1 MNRIKSLLRTTAVR
15 LSALYVILFGLV
27 AVGLSIYMTSL
38 AVSMLTDQTEQTL
51 SEEVGNIEH
60 AYQHGGLPLLVRTI
74 DRRSRQPGAFLY
86 LVADPQG
93 RFLAGNVQSIE
104 PGLLS
109 GSGLLRNSVVYS
121 RFGDSGEKVKHRAI
135 ATVIDLPNGMKLL
148 VGRDIGEP
156 EKFITIIRKA
166 LMFALAAMAAGAL
179 LIWFF
184 VGRRALKRIDQ
195 VTAASQRLMAGDLT
209 GRLPVSGAGDEFDRL
224 SANLN
229 VMLERIEELN
239 SGLRQ
244 VSDNIA
250 HDLKTPLT
258 RLRNRADEALSR
270 RDKNVDYRQTLEAI
284 ISESDQLIR
293 TFNAILMISRI
304 EASTSVEHLEKLDAR
319 PIVEDV
325 GELYGPVAEEAGVRF
340 EMGKTFDVELLL
352 NRELLAQALI
362 NLIDNAVKY
371 GATTTEKAPQVS
383 LFMEQK
389 DGHINI
395 CVSDNGMGIPPED
408 RERVT
413 KRFVRLEDSRTKPG
427 FGIGLS
433 LAKAVMK
440 LHGGELVLEDA
451 KPGLKAVLSFPELPK
466 EKAEQKKLS

>member
-15 LSALYVILFGLV
+15 LSALYIILFGLV

-38 AVSMLTDQTEQTL
+38 AISMLTDQTQKTL
-51 SEEVGNIEH
+51 NEEIANIEH

-93 RFLAGNVQSIE
+93 RFLAGNVQNIE
-104 PGLLS
+104 PGLLN
-109 GSGLLRNSVVYS
+109 GSGFLKNSVFYS
-121 RFGDSGEKVKHRAI
+121 RFGDNGDKTEHRAI
-135 ATVIDLPNGMKLL
+135 AAVIDLPNGMKLL
-148 VGRDIGEP
+148 VGRDISEP

-166 LMFALAAMAAGAL
+166 LMIAFAAMAVGAL

-195 VTAASQRLMAGDLT
+195 VTAASQRLMSGDLS
-209 GRLPVSGAGDEFDRL
+209 GRLPVTGAGDEFDRL
-224 SANLN
+224 SHNLN
-229 VMLERIEELN
+229 IMLERIEELN

-270 RDKNVDYRQTLEAI
+270 RDKDVDYRQTLEAI
-284 ISESDQLIR
+284 IAESDQLIR

-304 EASTSVEHLEKLDAR
+304 EASTAVEHLEKLDAR

-325 GELYGPVAEEAGVRF
+325 AELYGPVVEDAGVKF
-340 EMGKTFDVELLL
+340 EMGKIFDVELLL

-371 GATTTEKAPQVS
+371 GASSKRKPTIS
-383 LFMEQK
+383 LSMS
-389 DGHINI
+389 DDDDHIEI
-395 CVSDNGMGIPPED
+395 IVSDNGPGINPDD

-440 LHGGELVLEDA
+440 LHGGELMLEDA
-451 KPGLKAVLSFPELPK
+451 NPGLKAVLSFPKLAEEKTEL
-466 EKAEQKKLS
+466 KKLS

>member
-1 MNRIKSLLRTTAVR
+1 MSRIKSLLRTTAVR

-27 AVGLSIYMTSL
+27 AIGLSIYMTSL
-38 AVSMLTDQTEQTL
+38 AVSMLTEQTEQTL
-51 SEEVGNIEH
+51 NEEVGNIAH

-104 PGLLS
+104 PGLLN
-109 GSGLLRNSVVYS
+109 GSGLLHNSVVYS
-121 RFGDSGEKVKHRAI
+121 RFGDSGEKIKHRAI

-156 EKFITIIRKA
+156 ETFIVIIKKA
-166 LMFALAAMAAGAL
+166 LMFALAAMAVGAL

-229 VMLERIEELN
+229 VMLDRIEELN
-239 SGLRQ
+239 VGLRH

-270 RDKNVDYRQTLEAI
+270 RDKDVDYRQTLESI
-284 ISESDQLIR
+284 IAESDQLIR

-304 EASTSVEHLEKLDAR
+304 EASTSVEHLQRLDAR

-325 GELYGPVAEEAGVRF
+325 GELYGPVAEEAGVTF
-340 EMGKTFDVELLL
+340 KMGKTFDVTLLL

-362 NLIDNAVKY
+362 NLIENAIKY
-371 GATTTEKAPQVS
+371 GTAPERKPFVS
-383 LFMEQK
+383 LSMAKNAGRVE
-389 DGHINI
+389 II
-395 CVSDNGMGIPPED
+395 VSDNGTGIAPED

-440 LHGGELVLEDA
+440 LHGGELILEDA
-451 KPGLKAVLSFPELPK
+451 KPGLKAVLSFPELSQ
-466 EKAEQKKLS
+466 EKIGTNKP

>member
-1 MNRIKSLLRTTAVR
+1 MRTTAVR
-15 LSALYVILFGLV
+15 LSALYILLFGLV

-38 AVSMLTDQTEQTL
+38 AISMLTDQTEQTL
-51 SEEVGNIEH
+51 NEEVGNIEH
-60 AYQHGGLPLLVRTI
+60 AYQHGGIPLLVRTI

-93 RFLAGNVQSIE
+93 RFLAGNVAGIA
-104 PGLLS
+104 PGMLA
-109 GSGLLRNSVVYS
+109 GHGLLRNSFVYS
-121 RFGDSGEKVKHRAI
+121 RFGDSGEKVEHRAI
-135 ATVIDLPNGMKLL
+135 ATVMDLPNGMKLL

-166 LMFALAAMAAGAL
+166 LMIALTAMAVGAL

-184 VGRRALKRIDQ
+184 IGRRALRRIDQ
-195 VTAASQRLMAGDLT
+195 VTAASRRLMEGDLT
-209 GRLPVSGAGDEFDRL
+209 GRLPVSGSGDEFDRL

-239 SGLRQ
+239 NGLRQ

-258 RLRNRADEALSR
+258 RLRNHADEALSR
-270 RDKNVDYRQTLEAI
+270 RNKDANYRQALEAVI
-284 ISESDQLIR
+284 AESDQLIR

-304 EASTSVEHLEKLDAR
+304 EASSSVEHLEKLDAR
-319 PIVEDV
+319 PIVDEV
-325 GELYGPVAEEAGVRF
+325 GELYGPVAEEAGIQFV
-340 EMGKTFDVELLL
+340 MGKTFDVDLLL

-362 NLIDNAVKY
+362 NLIDNAIKY
-371 GATTTEKAPQVS
+371 GTGANKSPKIS
-383 LFMEQK
+383 LYMEEN
-389 DGHINI
+389 GAHVEII
-395 CVSDNGMGIPPED
+395 VSDNGTGIAPDE

-413 KRFVRLEDSRTKPG
+413 KRFVRLEESRTKPG

-440 LHGGELVLEDA
+440 LHGGELILDDA
-451 KPGLKAVLSFPELPK
+451 KPGLRAKLSFPKLAENK
-466 EKAEQKKLS
+466 EKKES